1 MDKYKQIAV
10 DIDGVLT
17 EEIHGWGEDVYLSRT
32 PRKVN
37 IERINDLYNAGH
49 KITLF
54 TARHEEDRTITE
66 VWLAQ
71 HKVKYHSL
79 ILDKIHYD
87 LFIEDRAIPDTQ
99 NNLGEILNYNF
110 HANCWRFKHGH
121 ISPDENH
128 PCFFCCYEINV
139 TVPDCPQCGIMPCP
153 QCRRCLCNIPFLTY
167 MTLIRIHKK
176 YCCNLPEFSGV
187 IELNGFVDND
197 VIHNC
202 EKTLKHCKSL
212 EGL

>member
-1 MDKYKQIAV
+1 MNLDELDRMIK
-10 DIDGVLT
+10 
-17 EEIHGWGEDVYLSRT
+17 ERE
-32 PRKVN
+32 
-37 IERINDLYNAGH
+37 ERIEKG
-49 KITLF
+49 KKEGTLF
-54 TARHEEDRTITE
+54 EGESIKIEEDSNQQE
-66 VWLAQ
+66 GFPSDQ
-71 HKVKYHSL
+71 
-79 ILDKIHYD
+79 
-87 LFIEDRAIPDTQ
+87 Q
-99 NNLGEILNYNF
+99 
-110 HANCWRFKHGH
+110 
-121 ISPDENH
+121 
-128 PCFFCCYEINV
+128 
-139 TVPDCPQCGIMPCP
+139 VPDCPQCGIMPCP